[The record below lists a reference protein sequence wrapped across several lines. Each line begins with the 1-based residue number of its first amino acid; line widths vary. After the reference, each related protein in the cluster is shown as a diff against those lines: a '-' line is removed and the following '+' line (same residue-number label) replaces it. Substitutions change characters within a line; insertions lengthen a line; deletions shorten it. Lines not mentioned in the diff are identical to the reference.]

1 MNWDKYTIKSQE
13 MIRQA
18 MEEARKRG
26 HQAIEPEHLLAALTA
41 AGNQVA
47 EYLIPKC
54 GGTLDTLRSRIEEDL
69 SALPKVQGGEP
80 YLSRDLASVLDA
92 AERIAAEMS
101 DQYIA
106 VEHLF
111 LALLKTDTTAGRRLK
126 DQGITYQTMLKAVQS
141 LRKGAK
147 ADSPSSEEGESAL
160 APLRSDCT
168 ASSIV

>member
-41 AGNQVA
+41 EGDQVA

-69 SALPKVQGGEP
+69 SALPMVQGGEP

-101 DQYIA
+101 DQYVA

-111 LALLKTDTTAGRRLK
+111 LALLKTDTAAGRRLK
-126 DQGITYQTMLKAVQS
+126 DQDITYQTMLEAVQS
-141 LRKGAK
+141 LCGR
-147 ADSPSSEEGESAL
+147 
-160 APLRSDCT
+160 
-168 ASSIV
+168 